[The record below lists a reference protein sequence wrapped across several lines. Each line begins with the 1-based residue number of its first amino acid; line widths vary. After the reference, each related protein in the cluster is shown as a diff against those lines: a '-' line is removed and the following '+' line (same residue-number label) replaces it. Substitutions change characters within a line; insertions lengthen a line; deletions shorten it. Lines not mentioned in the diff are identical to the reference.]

1 LREEVLAAVS
11 HDLRNPLTS
20 IQATAQLVERS
31 VQRQA
36 GLSPERLITSM
47 RRIQDA
53 THRMEE
59 WIGELID
66 VARLQAGQ
74 ELSLRLGPTSLGSL
88 VSEAAAE
95 LQCAAPGRRVL
106 VHLPPAEV
114 TGMWDA
120 TRLRRAIDNLLS
132 NALKYS
138 PSGEDVEVE
147 VGQVE
152 QQGVRWATLRVTD
165 QGMGIPS
172 ADLPHLF
179 EHFRRGRNVGWI
191 SGAGIG
197 LASAHRIVQQHG
209 GRLEVTSREGAGSSF
224 TLWLPIQP
232 SSGEGGAR
240 LPDLEHIDPAR
251 RACA

>member
-1 LREEVLAAVS
+1 
-11 HDLRNPLTS
+11 
-20 IQATAQLVERS
+20 

-36 GLSPERLITSM
+36 GLSPERLISSM

-53 THRMEE
+53 THRMEA

-74 ELSLRLGPTSLGSL
+74 ELSLRPAPTSLGSL
-88 VSEAAAE
+88 VTDAVAE
-95 LQCAAPGRRVL
+95 LQSAAPGRRVL

-120 TRLRRAIDNLLS
+120 TRLRRVVDNLLS

-165 QGMGIPS
+165 HGVGIPS

-179 EHFRRGRNVGWI
+179 EQFRRGRNVGWI

-197 LASAHRIVQQHG
+197 LAGAHRIVLQHG
-209 GRLEVTSREGAGSSF
+209 GRLEVTSREGVGSSF

-232 SSGEGGAR
+232 SSSEGGTR
-240 LPDLEHIDPAR
+240 
-251 RACA
+251 